1 MLGLLELLYGFIAF
15 FLALYYYYKIKFNF
29 WKKRGVPGPEPILF
43 FGTMKDVILQRMSRK
58 DYHKKIYNTYKSE
71 PLIGFFDQTVPILMV
86 NNPELIKDVLITDS
100 AIFSRRGFNY
110 SKKAEPL
117 DHQIFYMNTD
127 EVQPIR
133 AKVSPIFTPSKLKSM
148 VPLLLQRSEIFKD
161 WLDTLLL
168 QNEQINYSQVTA
180 KYTADLSA
188 TCLFGYDMQ
197 TLRNGENLLPNIVI
211 YNKLYDL
218 FGYYMF
224 NNAEDLQF
232 FTELVKDIDGYRKKY
247 GIVRHDITD
256 AVMGLQENG
265 KLIKPESTNNFIA
278 ANMFTFFFGAYET
291 SSVTMTHTMYELAVN
306 QSIQDRLRKEIKR
319 VRAANNR
326 NKAEEITYDD
336 INTMSYLDAVFK
348 ETLRKYPLIELLK
361 RQASSAYTFRNSE
374 VTIPKNQLIGIP
386 VHGIHHNPEI
396 YPNPEVYDPERFM
409 DEAAKS
415 RPLMYFLPFGH
426 GPRNCIGERFGI
438 LQTKIS
444 LITIVENYKI
454 DTCENTRIVHSK
466 DIIVQQ
472 TACMYLKLTK
482 IN

>member
-1 MLGLLELLYGFIAF
+1 MDKKQDKIGLCKLCGEKGENTV
-15 FLALYYYYKIKFNF
+15 IKMSDTSGLIRHLSAKHEKQFQSYF
-29 WKKRGVPGPEPILF
+29 PKKN
-43 FGTMKDVILQRMSRK
+43 SRK
-58 DYHKKIYNTYKSE
+58 NDAQGNRTIIHLFNKE
-71 PLIGFFDQTVPILMV
+71 D
-86 NNPELIKDVLITDS
+86 KD
-100 AIFSRRGFNY
+100 N
-110 SKKAEPL
+110 AEPL
-117 DHQIFYMNTD
+117 SHQIFYMNTD

-133 AKVSPIFTPSKLKSM
+133 AKVSPIFTPSKLKSI

-197 TLRNGENLLPNIVI
+197 TLGDGESKVLQYIKKKMNANKLKIMLIDLLPDIVI

-218 FGYYMF
+218 LGYYMF
-224 NNAEDLQF
+224 NNAEELHF

-256 AVMGLQENG
+256 AVMKLQENG

-278 ANMFTFFFGAYET
+278 ANMFAFFFAAYET

-306 QSIQDRLRKEIKR
+306 QSIQDRLRKEIKS

-326 NKAEEITYDD
+326 KKAEEITYDD

-348 ETLRKYPLIELLK
+348 ETLRKYPVIELLK
-361 RQASSAYTFRNSE
+361 RQASSAYTFRNSK

-386 VHGIHHNPEI
+386 VHGIHYNSEI
-396 YPNPEVYDPERFM
+396 YPKPEVYDPERFM
-409 DEAAKS
+409 GEAAKS
-415 RPLMYFLPFGH
+415 RPSMYFLPFGH

-454 DTCENTRIVHSK
+454 DTCENTQIVHNK
-466 DIIVQQ
+466 EIIVQQ
-472 TACMYLKLTK
+472 TARMYLKLTK